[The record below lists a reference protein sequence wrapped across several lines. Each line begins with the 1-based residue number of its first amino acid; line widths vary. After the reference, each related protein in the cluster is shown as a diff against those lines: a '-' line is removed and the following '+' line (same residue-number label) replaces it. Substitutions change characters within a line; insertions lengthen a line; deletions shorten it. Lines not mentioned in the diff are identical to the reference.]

1 MELGW
6 RSTAIVTGLAA
17 ATVVV
22 QLTVASQVGL
32 FGAELNIVPVTVAAC
47 GFFAGPVGGAAAGF
61 ASGVF
66 LDFLSGA
73 TAGVSS
79 LVLTL
84 LGFAV
89 GRWRELRDPGNTLV
103 ALPLGAAAVFAYGAG
118 FTAVSFLLDPGD
130 VARVSWLLA
139 RDLVAGALL
148 GAAAGLP
155 LFALVRK
162 VLRPVLAVDP
172 LERRRRREI
181 RRTGPVGL
189 RGLDI

>member
-6 RSTAIVTGLAA
+6 RSTGIVTALAA
-17 ATVVV
+17 VTALV
-22 QLTVASQVGL
+22 QMTAASKVGL
-32 FGAELNIVPVTVAAC
+32 FGAELNVVPVVVAAC
-47 GFFAGPVGGAAAGF
+47 AFFAGPVGGAASGF
-61 ASGVF
+61 ASGLF
-66 LDFLSGA
+66 FDLLSGA

-103 ALPLGAAAVFAYGAG
+103 AVPLGAAAVFAYGAG
-118 FTAVSFLLDPGD
+118 FTAVSFLLDPGGI
-130 VARVSWLLA
+130 ASVSWLLA
-139 RDLVAGALL
+139 RDVVAGALL
-148 GAAAGLP
+148 GAAVGLP
-155 LFALVRK
+155 VFALVRK
-162 VLRPVLAVDP
+162 LLRPLLAVDP

-189 RGLDI
+189 RGLDV